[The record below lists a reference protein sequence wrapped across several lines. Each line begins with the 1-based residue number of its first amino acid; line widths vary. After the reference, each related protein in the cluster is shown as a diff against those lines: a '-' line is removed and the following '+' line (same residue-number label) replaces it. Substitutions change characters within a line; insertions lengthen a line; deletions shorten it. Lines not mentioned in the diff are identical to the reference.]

1 MAYLIACLVYH
12 YRLIYTDHFY
22 IFSCRPRLIDSP
34 SMNNGA
40 GGGKHRTLFYKG
52 DDLSGTRTPSVWM
65 LPHTNK
71 LAIRV
76 TTASSL
82 DVGHDTTREIPHNQW
97 TMLTF
102 TFHNHT
108 AVTQPPPSPLASS
121 MHVHNDSNDD
131 FTLHNSDPSD
141 LLPPTPHEQPSNS
154 DIKYSIGVYVNGERD
169 ILLSFGEPVL
179 GNEADLSLFRDI
191 THLGKR
197 YIYMPQIIDVRA
209 TFVGVRLLLI
219 DIFI

>member
-1 MAYLIACLVYH
+1 MLLIFTCP
-12 YRLIYTDHFY
+12 
-22 IFSCRPRLIDSP
+22 PRLIDSP
-34 SMNNGA
+34 SSSNG
-40 GGGKHRTLFYKG
+40 GGNGKHRTLFYKG

-65 LPHTNK
+65 LPYTNK

-102 TFHNHT
+102 TFYNHT
-108 AVTQPPPSPLASS
+108 AVTQPPPAPLASS
-121 MHVHNDSNDD
+121 MHVYTDSGADS
-131 FTLHNSDPSD
+131 TLHNSDPSN
-141 LLPPTPHEQPSNS
+141 LLPPTPREEPSNS

-169 ILLSFGEPVL
+169 IQLSFGEPVL
-179 GNEADLSLFRDI
+179 GNGADLSLFRDI

-197 YIYMPQIIDVRA
+197 YIYIYA
-209 TFVGVRLLLI
+209 T
-219 DIFI
+219 DS